1 MKIAQV
7 APLYESVPPKY
18 YGGTERVV
26 SYLTEELV
34 KMGHDVT
41 LFASGDSKTNAK
53 LISPVPESLRL
64 AHMGA
69 EESVVYH
76 TLLLEE
82 VFKHAKSFDIVH
94 FHTDCIHFPLAR
106 RYSLPHVTTLHG
118 RLDLPCLSSLYKE
131 FREMPVVSISNSQRA
146 LLPRLNYQGTV
157 YHGLPKNLYNFHKKG
172 GNYLAFLG
180 RISPEKGPDRAIK
193 IAREAGI
200 ELKIAAKIDKADQV
214 YFNDVVKP
222 LLKEPKIE
230 YIGEIGEKEKG
241 EFLGNALALLFPIDW
256 SEPFG
261 MVMIEALACGTPVIA
276 YRRGSVPEIIE
287 DGVNGFIVNDLKSAV
302 NAVKNIEKIDRK
314 ACRLIFERRFSA
326 SRMAHDYLKIYDA
339 IIGTDTDIAA

>member
-34 KMGHDVT
+34 KMGHEVT

-106 RYSLPHVTTLHG
+106 RYNLTHVTTLHG

-146 LLPRLNYQGTV
+146 PLPRLNYQGTV

-172 GNYLAFLG
+172 SNYLAFLG

-200 ELKIAAKIDKADQV
+200 ELKIAAKVDKTDKN
-214 YFNDVVKP
+214 YFNDIIKP

-230 YIGEIGEKEKG
+230 FIGEIGEKEKG

-256 SEPFG
+256 PEPFG

-287 DGVNGFIVNDLKSAV
+287 DEVNGFIVDNLKSAV
-302 NAVKNIEKIDRK
+302 NAINNIEKIDRK
-314 ACRLIFERRFSA
+314 TCRLTFEKRFSA
-326 SRMAHDYLKIYDA
+326 SRMGRNYLKVYNA